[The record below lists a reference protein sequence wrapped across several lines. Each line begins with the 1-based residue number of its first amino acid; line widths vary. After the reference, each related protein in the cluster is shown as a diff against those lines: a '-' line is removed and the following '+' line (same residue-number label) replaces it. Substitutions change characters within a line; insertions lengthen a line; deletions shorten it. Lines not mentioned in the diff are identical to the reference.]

1 MERGDIILE
10 MYRRGMIKFGRFI
23 LTSGRESPYYID
35 LRILPSYPK
44 LYRSVME
51 ELAGIAENI
60 DYDVVAG
67 IETSGIVHASYL
79 GCMLSKPIAYVRKKP
94 KGHGT
99 RSLVEGLVED
109 RRVLLVD
116 DVVTTGNT
124 LINAVK
130 SIEACGGRVV
140 ATLVIIDRCEGAVE
154 RLARHGIKLYY
165 LYTSEKIIEYLFS
178 RGLINVE
185 YYKRVKEY
193 MENSRRKN
201 LYTP

>member
-1 MERGDIILE
+1 MERGDIIIE

-44 LYRSVME
+44 LYRNVME
-51 ELAGIAENI
+51 ELAEIAENI

-79 GCMLSKPIAYVRKKP
+79 GCMLGKPIAYVRKKP

-99 RSLVEGLVED
+99 RILVEGLVED

-154 RLARHGIKLYY
+154 RMARHGIKLYY

-178 RGLINVE
+178 HGLINVE

-201 LYTP
+201 LYTT